1 MTFAMLQAAPQAPNP
16 LMNLII
22 MMAVLFGI
30 MWLLILRPQRKR
42 ERQRQQM
49 LDRVRKNDKVVTAGG
64 IHGTVRWVK
73 GDEVMLLVDESTN
86 TKLRVSRSA
95 ISRILGED
103 TEEGELPPKGPGLT
117 RAARTTES

>member
-1 MTFAMLQAAPQAPNP
+1 MMQADGQAANP
-16 LMNLII
+16 LTNLIV

-42 ERQRQQM
+42 ERQRQEM
-49 LDRVRKNDKVVTAGG
+49 LDRVSKNDKVVTAGG

-95 ISRILGED
+95 IARILSED
-103 TEEGELPPKGPGLT
+103 TEEGELP
-117 RAARTTES
+117 ARTTES